1 MFDNWE
7 AIQKNMIEK
16 PFDMAADITDAAGST
31 MIKAVGGTGE
41 LISDSI
47 STVVDAFVGGGEEE
61 EEE

>member
-1 MFDNWE
+1 
-7 AIQKNMIEK
+7 
-16 PFDMAADITDAAGST
+16 

-47 STVVDAFVGGGEEE
+47 STVVDAVVGGGEEE